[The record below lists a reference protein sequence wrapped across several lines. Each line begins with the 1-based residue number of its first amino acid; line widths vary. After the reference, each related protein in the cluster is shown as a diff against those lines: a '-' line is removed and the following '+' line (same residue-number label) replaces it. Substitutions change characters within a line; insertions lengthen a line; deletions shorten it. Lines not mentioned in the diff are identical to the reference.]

1 MDNLMR
7 TPLFQEHI
15 NAGGQMVDFG
25 GWAMPLKYSGIL
37 EEVEAVRSRAG
48 LFDVSHM
55 GEITV
60 AGPQALS
67 WLDTILTNDIR
78 KLADNQ
84 VMYAFM
90 CYPHGGVVDDLLV
103 YRHGLQKFLLVVNAA
118 NTQKDWDW
126 LTQHKV
132 PGVVLENISP
142 DMGQLAVQG
151 PLAEEILQKLTPYK
165 LEDIG
170 FFRFASPVEIAGIPA
185 LVSRTG
191 YTGEDGFEIYC
202 PAADSV
208 RLWQEIM
215 REGKPLGLLPCGLG
229 ARDTLRFEAGLPLY
243 GHEISQEI
251 TPLEARLGL
260 FVKLK
265 KEADFIGKAALAAL
279 KEKGLS
285 RQLAGLTLV
294 DKGVPRAGYPVY
306 NGEGKEVGYVTS
318 GSFSP
323 TLNASAANALV
334 AADCAREGTYLW
346 IGVRQRRLQA
356 RVTKLPFYKRE
367 AK

>member
-1 MDNLMR
+1 MENLLK
-7 TPLFQEHI
+7 TPLYQEHI
-15 NAGGQMVDFG
+15 NAGGQIVDFG

-60 AGPQALS
+60 EGPQAIA
-67 WLDTILTNDIR
+67 WLDTLLTNDIS

-90 CYPHGGVVDDLLV
+90 CYQHGGVVDDLLV
-103 YRHGLQKFLLVVNAA
+103 YRYGPQKFLLVVNAA

-126 LTQHKV
+126 LNQHKG
-132 PGVVLENISP
+132 PGVVLKNVSADI
-142 DMGQLAVQG
+142 GQLAVQG
-151 PLAEEILQKLTPYK
+151 PLAAEILQKLTPYK

-170 FFRFASPVEIAGIPA
+170 FFRFASPVEIAGIPV

-202 PAADSV
+202 PAADVV
-208 RLWQEIM
+208 RLWQEIL

-306 NGEGKEVGYVTS
+306 NGEGQEVGYVTS

-356 RVTKLPFYKRE
+356 KVTKLPFYKRE